1 MREDEKQSHEKTIE
15 AKRANNGNKAK
26 KEVKAKV
33 DLRGEDKKR
42 SRGIKTNL

>member
-15 AKRANNGNKAK
+15 AKRQTMEIRQRKRSRT
-26 KEVKAKV
+26 KV

-42 SRGIKTNL
+42 SRRIKTNL